1 MTPLPRGLSAV
12 LASVAFLGPA
22 APTLRAEVWKA
33 TLPAPVTSFGAC
45 EANGHLYVYGGH
57 TGEAHVYSKDT
68 HSKHFVRIDLSKRD
82 KWEKLPFHRP
92 LQGFGMAA
100 HDGEIYLAGGS
111 QATNEP
117 GKRSNLTSTDE
128 VSVFDPVR
136 KTWRTLTPLPE
147 PRSSHELLAHRGKL
161 YVIGGWNMED
171 GRGVKWHH
179 HGLVADLSQDPLRW
193 EKLPHPDWAVRAN
206 SAAIVKNRLHV
217 VGGLDQNGTSNV
229 VRIFNLGTRQWTLA
243 RPYPGT
249 GHLKAFGSAAC
260 ALNGKLLVCS
270 YNAQPRF
277 LSPDGKSWTNAPEKL
292 EHRRFFHRIVP
303 LGQGEVAFIG
313 GASHDGHLD
322 SIETLNLAT
331 APKKKPAKKPAS
343 DKDKQGSL
351 WPGFRGS
358 GDSRSEAR
366 DLPLTWSDD
375 ENLRWRAKLEGYGQS
390 TPVVHG
396 EKIFTSSTRG
406 SYSEE
411 LLARCH
417 RLSDG
422 KLLWEKT
429 FASPTKIK
437 RSKMVSQAAPSPV
450 VDADALYL
458 FYESGALLALD
469 HDGALL
475 WRRDLVK
482 DYGPFLGNHGIGSS
496 LFQSADKLGLLVDHS
511 GPSYLLRID
520 KKTGDADWKAD
531 RPKRVSW
538 STPTLA
544 RDDGGEE
551 TLYLSSNGVAEA
563 YDFLTGKRL
572 WSHEGVEG
580 NTVAS
585 PTVTEELVLIGSS
598 APGQCL
604 ALKRK
609 PTLAEGETR
618 VAWAAED
625 ATSSFSSP
633 LATRKHLYLV
643 NRAGVATCHDLATG
657 KKLWN
662 LRLPGSCWAS
672 PLHAP
677 GRVYF
682 FTKEG
687 AAAVLPDDGSSTPL
701 AQNQLTLQGRVY
713 GIAPTKDSFLL
724 RTGTELIRIGS

>member
-1 MTPLPRGLSAV
+1 MTPLPRCL
-12 LASVAFLGPA
+12 LASLGFLGA
-22 APTLRAEVWKA
+22 AGFSLQAETWKA
-33 TLPAPVTSFGAC
+33 TLPVPVTSFGAC
-45 EANGHLYVYGGH
+45 KAGDHLYVYGGH

-68 HSKHFVRIDLSKRD
+68 HSKHFVRMDLAKRT

-100 HDGEIYLAGGS
+100 HDGKIYLAGGS
-111 QATNEP
+111 QASNED
-117 GKRSNLTSTDE
+117 GKKSNLTSTDE
-128 VSVFDPVR
+128 VSVFDPAR
-136 KTWRTLTPLPE
+136 KTWRTLATLPE
-147 PRSSHELLAHRGKL
+147 PRSSHEMVAHEGKL
-161 YVIGGWNMED
+161 YVIGGWSMRD
-171 GRGVKWHH
+171 GRGLKWLR

-193 EKLPHPDWAVRAN
+193 ERLPHPEWAVRAN

-217 VGGLDQNGTSNV
+217 IGGLDLNGTSNV
-229 VRIFNLGTRQWTLA
+229 VRILDLGTRQWTEA
-243 RPYPGT
+243 KPYPGT

-260 ALNGKLLVCS
+260 SLNGRLLVCS

-277 LSPDGKSWTNAPEKL
+277 LAADGNSWSNASEKL

-303 LGQGEVAFIG
+303 LGGGEVAFIG

-322 SIETLNLAT
+322 STEILNLAT
-331 APKKKPAKKPAS
+331 PKKKPTNKPT
-343 DKDKQGSL
+343 DGKDKQGSQ

-358 GDSRSEAR
+358 GDSRADSRA
-366 DLPLTWSDD
+366 LPLTWSDD
-375 ENLRWRAKLEGYGQS
+375 ENLRWRVKLEGYGQS

-396 EKIFTSSTRG
+396 EKIFTTSTQG
-406 SYSEE
+406 SYSEK

-417 RLSDG
+417 RLADG
-422 KLLWEKT
+422 KLLWEKA
-429 FASPTKIK
+429 FVSPTKIK

-450 VDADALYL
+450 VDAGALYL
-458 FYESGALLALD
+458 FYESGALLALN
-469 HDGALL
+469 HDGDLL

-482 DYGPFLGNHGIGSS
+482 DYGPILGNHGIGSS
-496 LFQSADKLGLLVDHS
+496 LFQSVDKLGLLVDHS
-511 GPSYLLRID
+511 GPSYLIRID
-520 KKTGDADWKAD
+520 KKTGASDWKAD

-544 RDDGGEE
+544 REDSERE
-551 TLYLSSNGVAEA
+551 TLYLSSNGIVEA
-563 YDFLTGKRL
+563 YDFRSGKRL

-585 PTVTEELVLIGSS
+585 PTVTKELVLIGSS
-598 APGQCL
+598 VPGQCL

-609 PTLAEGETR
+609 PILAEGEIR

-625 ATSSFSSP
+625 ASSSFSSP
-633 LATRKHLYLV
+633 LATKKNLYLV

-657 KKLWN
+657 NKLWN

-672 PLHAP
+672 PLHSP

-687 AAAVLPDDGSSTPL
+687 PTIVLPDDGSSKPL
-701 AQNQLTLQGRVY
+701 AQNPLTLQGRVY
-713 GIAPTKDSFLL
+713 GVGVTEDSLLL